1 MRVLVVDPDDSF
13 ATAVTEHLTHV
24 GFEAVHAASPAQME
38 AHLRIRTYD
47 AVLVDLSLRRMNGFD
62 VARGL
67 RVEHPPSSLA
77 IVLSSP
83 THSEDSPEIQTLKR
97 DTKCR
102 YFLSRPPNFDAL
114 TAALK
119 RPSPGIDSAETV
131 PVKPPA
137 SSGPEGGRPAMGRK
151 FDEPPPRP
159 RKPVKRFS
167 IDWGNAKV
175 LADLWLSRKTG
186 VIVLDGRRS
195 GQAGLVDGGIV
206 DEASKKLVRTALGG
220 GEIRF
225 NPAHVDGVGDWRRMG
240 TLLFRAAC
248 VNGDGR
254 ILRRHL
260 GATPTPNSATAF
272 ARMLPLCDDARQF
285 LSRVDGQATVESIL
299 DRGDIPAGEVGTEI
313 MAVVQLGL
321 LELVSDG
328 RSVVQAEPE
337 AISAKM
343 PVETKPA
350 TSPVP
355 SDSTDDD
362 PLLQRLKREY
372 GTIETA
378 PPPVVL
384 GVPADS
390 PRAMVDRAAERMR
403 ARYSEI
409 VSGQDVSEE
418 VRHVATQIKKRI
430 ETAHRTF
437 NFDAQMAT
445 GGNKRASIVID
456 DEVEILLN
464 EGRSFI
470 AAKQWAQ
477 ADSVLARAHAKQIDH
492 VPVLANLGWARL
504 HNPEVDL
511 GVRTEEG
518 KDFLLLAEQFDPKDA
533 DGQYYLAQVLLAS
546 GMLEAAEERA
556 ERAVSSG
563 EGDPQRQ
570 ALLSKV
576 RLMRE
581 KEAEKSR

>member
-1 MRVLVVDPDDSF
+1 M
-13 ATAVTEHLTHV
+13 
-24 GFEAVHAASPAQME
+24 
-38 AHLRIRTYD
+38 
-47 AVLVDLSLRRMNGFD
+47 
-62 VARGL
+62 
-67 RVEHPPSSLA
+67 
-77 IVLSSP
+77 
-83 THSEDSPEIQTLKR
+83 
-97 DTKCR
+97 
-102 YFLSRPPNFDAL
+102 
-114 TAALK
+114 
-119 RPSPGIDSAETV
+119 
-131 PVKPPA
+131 
-137 SSGPEGGRPAMGRK
+137 
-151 FDEPPPRP
+151 
-159 RKPVKRFS
+159 KRFS

-254 ILRRHL
+254 TLRKNL
-260 GATPTPNSATAF
+260 DATPTPDSATAF
-272 ARMLPLCDDARQF
+272 ARMLPLCDDAKQF
-285 LSRVDGQATVESIL
+285 QSLEDVQATVGTIL

-321 LELVSDG
+321 MDLVRDG
-328 RSVVQAEPE
+328 RSVVAAESE
-337 AISAKM
+337 ATSVM
-343 PVETKPA
+343 MSVERKPA
-350 TSPVP
+350 RVPVP
-355 SDSTDDD
+355 SVSPDEDS
-362 PLLQRLKREY
+362 LLQRLKREY

-403 ARYSEI
+403 DRYAEI
-409 VSGQDVSEE
+409 VSGQDVSDE
-418 VRHVATQIKKRI
+418 VRHVATRIKERI

-437 NFDAQMAT
+437 NFDVQMAT
-445 GGNKRASIVID
+445 GGNKQPAIVRD
-456 DEVEILLN
+456 DEVEVLLT

-477 ADSVLARAHAKQIDH
+477 ADSVLARAHSKQIDH

-546 GMLEAAEERA
+546 GML
-556 ERAVSSG
+556 
-563 EGDPQRQ
+563 
-570 ALLSKV
+570 
-576 RLMRE
+576 
-581 KEAEKSR
+581 